1 MKDIRIG
8 LGLADWRW
16 IGRLAVDWGL
26 IGDGL
31 AMDWQIVSRLA
42 TDRQR
47 IGDGL
52 AMDWQVGNGLAGW
65 QWIGRLM
72 KGQRIGSELVGW

>member
-52 AMDWQVGNGLAGW
+52 AMDWQWIGRSAMDWQVGNGLAD
-65 QWIGRLM
+65 
-72 KGQRIGSELVGW
+72 

>member
-1 MKDIRIG
+1 
-8 LGLADWRW
+8 
-16 IGRLAVDWGL
+16 
-26 IGDGL
+26 
-31 AMDWQIVSRLA
+31 MDWQIVSRLA
-42 TDRQR
+42 TDRHR

-72 KGQRIGSELVGW
+72 MDQRIGSELVGW

>member
-1 MKDIRIG
+1 M
-8 LGLADWRW
+8 
-16 IGRLAVDWGL
+16 DWGL

-52 AMDWQVGNGLAGW
+52 AMDWQWIGRSAMDWQVGNGLAD
-65 QWIGRLM
+65 
-72 KGQRIGSELVGW
+72 